1 MRLKTKIILICCIS
15 ILASSIFCNVSIYH
29 SLKRSSLEA
38 AEGHSFEDASTT
50 FYNLEKK
57 MRLVQINGAEIDK
70 NLLEY
75 IIKQQNDE
83 LLVCFF
89 DTSEEE
95 AEIFNSTVFGKSDFE
110 ALKYK
115 EMNDSALAVAE
126 MMWEGKHF
134 LVYRQLGYGK

>member
-38 AEGHSFEDASTT
+38 AEGQSFEDASTT

-70 NLLEY
+70 NVLEY

-83 LLVCFF
+83 LLVCFLIHRRKMQKF
-89 DTSEEE
+89 LILLYLESQ
-95 AEIFNSTVFGKSDFE
+95 I
-110 ALKYK
+110 LK
-115 EMNDSALAVAE
+115 
-126 MMWEGKHF
+126 H
-134 LVYRQLGYGK
+134 